1 MIIRPLL
8 GRSVVT
14 TRAEPG
20 RLDALLREAG
30 ATVLHVPLIEIAD
43 PLDDGTALDS
53 ALDSLADIDW
63 LVVTSVHGA
72 RRVGDAAAQHA
83 HLRLAAVGTRTA
95 EQLGRLARRAVDVV
109 PARSTAE
116 DLCAAMPEPGNGERV
131 LLAQASRAQPV
142 LALGLRAK
150 GYRVDAVTAYTT
162 NLRVPTADERQA
174 ALTADAVAFASASA
188 AQAWSQAIGVTTPK
202 LVVAIGPSTTAA
214 AAAAGLKV
222 THVASDHSIEGLFA
236 QVTAALIADF

>member
-1 MIIRPLL
+1 MSIRPLL

-20 RLDALLREAG
+20 RLDALLTEAG

-72 RRVGDAAAQHA
+72 RRVGGAAAQHA

-95 EQLGRLARRAVDVV
+95 EQLGRMARRVVDVV

-116 DLCAAMPEPGNGERV
+116 DLCAAMPEPGSGERV
-131 LLAQASRAQPV
+131 LLAQASRAQPA

-162 NLRVPTADERQA
+162 NLRIPTPDERQA
-174 ALTADAVAFASASA
+174 ALTADAVVFASGSA
-188 AQAWSQAIGVTTPK
+188 AQAWSQAIGVATPK
-202 LVVAIGPSTTAA
+202 LVVAIGPSTTATA
-214 AAAAGLKV
+214 EAAGLKV

-236 QVTAALIADF
+236 QVTAALIGDF